1 MLSIGELARLG
12 QVSPRTLRHYDDLGV
27 LVPAQVDPATGYRSY
42 EVGQLAD
49 LRRVLA
55 LRDLGVP
62 LGEIAALRSSSEEVS
77 VEQLRGMLRL
87 REAEIASEVAEHQDR
102 LRRVAA
108 HLDALERGEVMRSLD
123 VVVKR
128 TAPVRMVVVDRRA
141 PGYGNANIGPV
152 LDEHL
157 PTLRA
162 RIVEAG
168 LEPGPTL
175 AYYDWPADDGSVV
188 AHLGFEIGDQPFAD
202 VDDVRVEELPVV
214 EVASTLHRGS
224 PVDVSETFLGLVRWI
239 DANGYRIADRS
250 RELTLEWD
258 TDDPSRNVIEIQLPV
273 VRT

>member
-27 LVPAQVDPATGYRSY
+27 LVPAQVDPTTGYRSY

-55 LRDLGVP
+55 LRGLGVP
-62 LGEIAALRSSSEEVS
+62 LGEIAALLSDALS

-87 REAEIASEVAEHQDR
+87 REVEIAAELAEHKDR

-108 HLDALERGEVMRSLD
+108 HLDALERGEIMRSLD

-128 TAPVRMVVVDRRA
+128 TDPVRAVLVDRWA

-157 PTLRA
+157 PLLWA
-162 RIVEAG
+162 RLVDAG
-168 LEPGPTL
+168 IEPGRAL
-175 AYYDWPADDGSVV
+175 AYYEWPDDDGRVHV
-188 AHLGFEIGDQPFAD
+188 HVGFEIGDQPFD
-202 VDDVRVEELPVV
+202 PGDDGRVPELPVE

-224 PVDVSETFLGLVRWI
+224 PVDISDTFVALVRWI
-239 DANGYRIADRS
+239 EANGYAIAGRS

-258 TDDPSRNVIEIQLPV
+258 LDDPAKCVIEIQLPV
-273 VRT
+273 ERV